1 MKNNKQFT
9 PYPKDP
15 AGYRMDINSDTYQ
28 WELEQ
33 TMLYPDDV
41 KRHEEANGYS
51 WQPIR
56 SVKSVLAYAETDPKY
71 GMVLKG
77 YANRTQAENK
87 MQSLK
92 QCGIDFEIW
101 VGPTRPFFILRNK
114 P

>member
-1 MKNNKQFT
+1 MKKNKELT

-15 AGYRMDINSDTYQ
+15 AGYRMDIKSDTYQ

-33 TMLYPDDV
+33 TFLYPEDV

-56 SVKSVLAYAETDPKY
+56 SDKGVLAYAEHHPQY
-71 GMVLKG
+71 GMVIKG
-77 YANRTQAENK
+77 YANRTQAESK
-87 MQSLK
+87 IQKLK
-92 QCGIDFEIW
+92 ACGMGFEMWARGIS
-101 VGPTRPFFILRNK
+101 PFYILRHK